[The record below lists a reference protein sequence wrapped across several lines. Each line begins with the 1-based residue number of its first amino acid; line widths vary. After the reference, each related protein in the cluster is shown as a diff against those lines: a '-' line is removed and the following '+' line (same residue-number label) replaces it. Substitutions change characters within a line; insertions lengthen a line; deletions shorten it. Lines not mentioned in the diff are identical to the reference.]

1 MRLWSFS
8 LVFLA
13 VLGLLLILVGGDV
26 VIPIGIVLMG
36 GAAVGAVSL
45 GFFAV
50 GRSEDRAREA
60 EAAARGPQPPPD
72 AERPGD
78 GRITARRPPR
88 SRGDSWRTSTALGR
102 EWGAGPRRLAR
113 RGVWSSVDYATE
125 LRARTHLLPSA
136 VDVRRVTPRRTGTRR
151 PSR

>member
-1 MRLWSFS
+1 MRRWSYA
-8 LVFLA
+8 LVALA
-13 VLGLLLILVGGDV
+13 VLGLVLILVGGDV
-26 VIPIGIVLMG
+26 LIPIGIVLMG

-60 EAAARGPQPPPD
+60 EAAARGEAKPD

-88 SRGDSWRTSTALGR
+88 SRGDS
-102 EWGAGPRRLAR
+102 
-113 RGVWSSVDYATE
+113 
-125 LRARTHLLPSA
+125 
-136 VDVRRVTPRRTGTRR
+136 
-151 PSR
+151 